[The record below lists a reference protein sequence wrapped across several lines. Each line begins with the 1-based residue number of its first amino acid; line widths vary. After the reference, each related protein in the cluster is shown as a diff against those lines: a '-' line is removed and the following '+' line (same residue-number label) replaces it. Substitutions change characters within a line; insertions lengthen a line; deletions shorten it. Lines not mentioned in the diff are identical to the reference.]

1 MLCPKCGTENTDQAE
16 SCIHCHES
24 LLNKPHGSADTN
36 QQKSDEQTTQSE
48 TQASDTSKV
57 SEKKLAHASD
67 KEKPVVSMGVN
78 IAIIIGTIAFP
89 VVGIAMGYTYLKKDN
104 PDARKAGRNWLVLGL
119 TVFLVYILL
128 INLMKK

>member
-24 LLNKPHGSADTN
+24 LLNKPHVGADTN
-36 QQKSDEQTTQSE
+36 QQKSDEQIIQSE
-48 TQASDTSKV
+48 AQG
-57 SEKKLAHASD
+57 SD

-89 VVGIAMGYTYLKKDN
+89 VVGIAMGYTYLKKDH

-119 TVFLVYILL
+119 TVFLMYILL

>member
-16 SCIHCHES
+16 SCIQCHES
-24 LLNKPHGSADTN
+24 LLHQPLASTDTN

-57 SEKKLAHASD
+57 SEKKLTHASD

-89 VVGIAMGYTYLKKDN
+89 VVGIAMGYTYLKKDH